1 MCYTKAKIA
10 KGGGGGTYLWD
21 TTILYASVCGI
32 VCECMR
38 VMIGM
43 CMLVYMCVCE
53 CVCV

>member
-1 MCYTKAKIA
+1 MCCTKAKIA
-10 KGGGGGTYLWD
+10 KGGAYLRD
-21 TTILYASVCGI
+21 TTVLIYVYASVCGI

>member
-32 VCECMR
+32 VCGIVCECMR

-43 CMLVYMCVCE
+43 CMLVYVCL
-53 CVCV
+53 